1 MSKIYHCNAD
11 FSFDGKIRNNER
23 EELEDQITKYTKQI
37 YQIENEN
44 KILQT
49 RNIELTEKL
58 EKVKGENPSLKFDLR
73 AESQEKMDCGYH
85 TPENLQQIVL
95 ELEERIEV

>member
-1 MSKIYHCNAD
+1 M
-11 FSFDGKIRNNER
+11 
-23 EELEDQITKYTKQI
+23 EDQITNYTKQI

-58 EKVKGENPSLKFDLR
+58 EKFAGVHSSLKFDLR
-73 AESQEKMDCGYH
+73 GGRQDEMDCGDQ
-85 TPENLQQIVL
+85 TGENLQEIVL